1 MHSNTQTV
9 AAKAGKVYLGENIC
23 AQALVGKR
31 FSTLG
36 LGMPL
41 QKGARITTTAEVP
54 SSPLHPGHIPYHCR
68 SGTITTFIATAE
80 VVSSPLSLPL
90 QKWNCHCRSGTITI
104 FITTAEV
111 GSSPLSLP
119 LQKWHHITTAE
130 VAVHHGHFH
139 YHCRSGIITTAEVAF
154 HHGHVHCHCRS
165 GFIIFSQHSATA
177 EVVHHCMHKPQQKMY
192 RQMILQA
199 LLAHS

>member
-1 MHSNTQTV
+1 M

-90 QKWNCHCRSGTITI
+90 QKWYHHNFHYHCRSGIA
-104 FITTAEV
+104 TAEV
-111 GSSPLSLP
+111 VPSPFSLP
-119 LQKWHHITTAE
+119 LQKWDHH
-130 VAVHHGHFH
+130 HFH
-139 YHCRSGIITTAEVAF
+139 YHCRSGIISPLQKWQSTMDIFITTAEVASSPLQKW
-154 HHGHVHCHCRS
+154 H
-165 GFIIFSQHSATA
+165 FIMDMFIATA
-177 EVVHHCMHKPQQKMY
+177 EVVLSYFLSTVPLQKWY
-192 RQMILQA
+192 IIA
-199 LLAHS
+199 CISHSKKCIDK